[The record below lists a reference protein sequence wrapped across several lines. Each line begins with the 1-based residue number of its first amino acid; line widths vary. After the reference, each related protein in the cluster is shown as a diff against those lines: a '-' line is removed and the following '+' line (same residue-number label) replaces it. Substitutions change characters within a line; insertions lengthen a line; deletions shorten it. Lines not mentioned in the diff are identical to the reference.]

1 MKFSE
6 TQLLEALLSTPNG
19 VAIIDQDLKYVYCN
33 AGLAAMNGSDPL
45 GFIGKTVREVVPQ
58 LADVLEPALLE
69 VLRTGKPIQNLEVEG
84 FGFDRGRVWLEHF
97 QPIFDQSSQVIRV
110 AVIIEEITSRRHSE
124 DRYRMLLK
132 STNQGF
138 CIFEMLYNDSGRA
151 INYRFLEVNSAFEV
165 HTGLLNAVGKT
176 ALELVPDLEQ
186 HWVDTYAKVAQSGET
201 HRFELGSIA
210 MGRMFEVEAVR
221 VGREQSRQ
229 VALIFTDITERR
241 RSEVSLQQVAQR
253 DEYRVLL
260 TDTLRDLDDPEA
272 VQINAAA
279 LLATHLNADRVV
291 YAEVEPDGEHAVI
304 HRDDGRIT
312 PKVAGRYKLGNFL
325 GSVIN
330 ELQAGKTIVVNNVQV
345 DSRFDQV
352 QRQAYLEF
360 HVSAYM
366 SIPIIKNGKLEAL
379 LGVQESNPRN
389 WTQDEISIASETAER
404 TWADV
409 KRARLTRLL
418 LARDLKLTALN
429 EAQRR
434 FVSDAAHEL
443 RAPLTAIRGN
453 LELLL
458 RYSNISDQE
467 RLEMLTDAE
476 REASRLSRLIT
487 DLLAVARGDAAQ
499 HTEFAPL
506 RLDKLIAES
515 LRVSQH
521 LATHHRL
528 ECNELPPVTVMGNN
542 DRLKQLVL
550 VLLENAIKYSE
561 QGNAI
566 KLSLHIEHHTQDQK
580 AVLKIADQ
588 GLGIAPEDLSR
599 VFERFYRVDQSR
611 TPGRDPGGTGLGLSI
626 AKLIAEAHGGS
637 VWLESDLGSGTTAI
651 VSLPVMSAS
660 NDSNLELRGDVGIV

>member
-6 TQLLEALLSTPNG
+6 AQLLEALLSTPNG

-45 GFIGKTVREVVPQ
+45 SFIGKTVREVVPH

-69 VLRTGKPIQNLEVEG
+69 VLKTGQPIQNLEIEG
-84 FGFDRGRVWLEHF
+84 FGADRGRVWLEHL
-97 QPIFDQSSQVIRV
+97 QPIFDGFSQVIRV
-110 AVIIEEITSRRHSE
+110 AVMIEEITSRRQSE
-124 DRYRMLLK
+124 ERYRMLFK
-132 STNQGF
+132 STIQGF
-138 CIFEMLYNDSGRA
+138 CIFEMIYDDFGNA
-151 INYRFLEVNSAFEV
+151 IDYRFLEVNQAFET
-165 HTGLLNAVGKT
+165 HTGLVNAIGKT
-176 ALELVPDLEQ
+176 ARELVPDLEQ
-186 HWVDTYAKVAQSGET
+186 RWVDIYQKVAKTGET
-201 HRFELGSIA
+201 HHFEQGSIA

-221 VGREQSRQ
+221 VGRVQNSQ

-241 RSEVSLQQVAQR
+241 QSEAKMLQTAQR
-253 DEYRVLL
+253 DEYRLML
-260 TDTLRDLDDPEA
+260 TDALRDLDDPEA
-272 VQINAAA
+272 VQIKAAG
-279 LLATHLNADRVV
+279 LLATHLNVDRVI

-330 ELQAGKTIVVNNVQV
+330 ELQAGKIMVINDVQT
-345 DSRFDQV
+345 DPRFDQV

-360 HVSAYM
+360 HVSAYL
-366 SIPIIKNGKLEAL
+366 SIPVIKNGKLEAL
-379 LGVQESNPRN
+379 LGVQESKPRT
-389 WTQDEISIASETAER
+389 WMPDEISIASETTER

-409 KRARLTRLL
+409 ERVRLTQLL
-418 LARDLKLTALN
+418 LARDLKLTTLN
-429 EAQRR
+429 EAQKR

-458 RYSNISDQE
+458 RFPNILNEE

-476 REASRLSRLIT
+476 REAARLSRLIT

-499 HTEFAPL
+499 HTEFVPL
-506 RLDKLIAES
+506 RLDKLITES
-515 LRVSQH
+515 LRVTQH
-521 LATHHRL
+521 LAAYHQIKSSQ
-528 ECNELPPVTVMGNN
+528 LPPVTVIGNN

-550 VLLENAIKYSE
+550 VLLENAIKYSPS
-561 QGNAI
+561 GKVI
-566 KLSLHIEHHTQDQK
+566 RVSLQTDHQT
-580 AVLKIADQ
+580 ALLKITDQ
-588 GLGIAPEDLSR
+588 GLGIAFEDLGR

-611 TPGRDPGGTGLGLSI
+611 TPGSDPGGTGLGLSI

-637 VWLESDLGSGTTAI
+637 IWLESELGTGTTAI
-651 VSLPVMSAS
+651 VSLPI
-660 NDSNLELRGDVGIV
+660 NDITD

>member
-6 TQLLEALLSTPNG
+6 AQLLEALLSTPNG

-33 AGLAAMNGSDPL
+33 AGLAAMNGSDL
-45 GFIGKTVREVVPQ
+45 SSFIGKTVREVVPA
-58 LADVLEPALLE
+58 LADKLEPALLE
-69 VLRTGKPIQNLEVEG
+69 VFKSGQPIQNFELEG
-84 FGFDRGRVWLEHF
+84 FGPDRGRIWLEHL
-97 QPIFDQSSQVIRV
+97 QPIFDGSSQVIRV
-110 AVIIEEITSRRHSE
+110 AVMIEEITSRRYSE
-124 DRYRMLLK
+124 DRYRALFQ
-132 STNQGF
+132 SSNQGF
-138 CIFEMLYNDSGRA
+138 CIIEILYNNDGKP
-151 INYRFLEVNSAFEV
+151 IDYRFLEHNPAFEN
-165 HTGLLNAVGKT
+165 HTGLLKAAGKT

-186 HWVDTYAKVAQSGET
+186 HWIDIYARVAETGET
-201 HRFELGSIA
+201 YNFEQGSEA
-210 MGRMFEVEAVR
+210 MGRVFEVEAVR
-221 VGREQSRQ
+221 IGAVQNSQ
-229 VALIFTDITERR
+229 VALIFTEITERR
-241 RSEVSLQQVAQR
+241 RSEATLLRAAQR
-253 DEYRVLL
+253 DEYRLKL
-260 TDTLRDLDDPEA
+260 ADTLRDLDDPEA

-279 LLATHLNADRVV
+279 LLATHLNVDRVI

-330 ELQAGKTIVVNNVQV
+330 ELQAGKIMVVNNP
-345 DSRFDQV
+345 RFDPA

-360 HVSAYM
+360 GVLAYL
-366 SIPIIKNGKLEAL
+366 SVPVVKNGKLEAI

-389 WTQDEISIASETAER
+389 WTHEEISLASETAER

-409 KRARLTRLL
+409 ERARLTRLL
-418 LARDLKLTALN
+418 LARDLKLTTLN
-429 EAQRR
+429 EAQKR

-458 RYSNISDQE
+458 RFPNVANEE

-476 REASRLSRLIT
+476 REASRLSRLIA

-499 HTEFAPL
+499 DTEFVPL

-515 LRVSQH
+515 LRVIQH
-521 LATHHRL
+521 YATHHQL
-528 ECNELPPVTVMGNN
+528 ECSQLPQVTVMGNS

-550 VLLENAIKYSE
+550 VLLENAIKYSGE
-561 QGNAI
+561 SKAI
-566 KLSLHIEHHTQDQK
+566 QLSMQLEHQK
-580 AVLKIADQ
+580 AILKVTDQ
-588 GLGIAPEDLSR
+588 GLGIAPEDLKR

-611 TPGRDPGGTGLGLSI
+611 TPGSDPGGTGLGLSI

-651 VSLPVMSAS
+651 VSLPVH
-660 NDSNLELRGDVGIV
+660 DIID